1 MEKFITIIQLW
12 GSIFC
17 LLLGIFIVIYPDQ
30 TKLILNVEETVD
42 KNIFLILGISTAIFG
57 LFILLFYV
65 LKLF

>member
-1 MEKFITIIQLW
+1 MSSMEKFIIIIQLW

-30 TKLILNVEETVD
+30 TKRILNVEETVD

-57 LFILLFYV
+57 LFILIFYV
-65 LKLF
+65 